1 MNVINKFLEY
11 LRVQKRYS
19 DRTETLYSEAV
30 REFYASLL
38 DENWEDEC
46 GDELLVK
53 LLTPLHIRSFVAKGL
68 NENISSRTMNLKL
81 SAISS
86 YCNYLV
92 KIGVLESNPAKKV
105 HRPKEDKKLPAFYT
119 EISLE
124 QYIEE
129 RNREEVKDS
138 MDFHQYRNWLLILV
152 LYSTGMRRSEAI
164 GLRQEDFDLGRKVVR
179 VVGKG
184 DKLREIPLPVS
195 VCQEILLYLRRIKD
209 EFPDGVGGLFFV
221 TDKGR
226 PIYPVFVDKVV
237 KEELSGVDGFSG
249 RKSPH
254 VLRHSI
260 ATHLLNN
267 GANLNSI
274 KELLGHSSLA
284 ATQVYTHTSFEQL
297 KNTFLTAHPRAKKR
311 R

>member
-53 LLTPLHIRSFVAKGL
+53 LLTPLHIRSFVAQGL

-105 HRPKEDKKLPAFYT
+105 HRPKEDKKLPVFYT